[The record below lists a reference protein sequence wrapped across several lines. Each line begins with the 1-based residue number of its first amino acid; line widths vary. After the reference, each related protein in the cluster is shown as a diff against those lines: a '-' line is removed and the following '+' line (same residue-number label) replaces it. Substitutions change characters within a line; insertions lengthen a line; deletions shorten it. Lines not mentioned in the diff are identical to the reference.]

1 MAGVHSALAPESSRT
16 VGQSRLRLGMGVAM
30 AGRITLGRR
39 PIRSRAEAIVAPVF
53 PADTMAMAL
62 PSRTA
67 SAARTREESFFLRTP
82 CPGSS
87 SMPMTS
93 LAGKHGRSP
102 VSPISPGRPTRATLM
117 PVCSATCRA
126 PATICVGG
134 PVAAHG
140 VDHHRKCGQR
150 VAGRPCDASR
160 H

>member
-1 MAGVHSALAPESSRT
+1 M
-16 VGQSRLRLGMGVAM
+16 
-30 AGRITLGRR
+30 
-39 PIRSRAEAIVAPVF
+39 VAPVF

-67 SAARTREESFFLRTP
+67 SAARTSEESFFRRTP

-93 LAGKHGRSP
+93 LAGMHGRSP
-102 VSPISPGRPTRATLM
+102 VSPMAPGRPDQGHLDVGPLGHLAGPGHDL
-117 PVCSATCRA
+117 
-126 PATICVGG
+126 VGG

-140 VDHHRKCGQR
+140 VDRHRERGER
-150 VAGRPCDASR
+150 VTGRPCAAPR